1 MGTAVVGEAGEG
13 TAGEGVSEVEVGS
26 EAAGDEVMVAG
37 GRLRLLVN
45 LSFYIER
52 GVKRDKAPRF
62 GIYYSRYPPWVQCVT

>member
-13 TAGEGVSEVEVGS
+13 TAGEGVLEVQVDL
-26 EAAGDEVMVAG
+26 EAAGEEVMVAG

-52 GVKRDKAPRF
+52 GVKRDMHALVSTTRGIPHGSKA
-62 GIYYSRYPPWVQCVT
+62 

>member
-37 GRLRLLVN
+37 GRLRLLMN

-52 GVKRDKAPRF
+52 GVKRDKARF
-62 GIYYSRYPPWVQCVT
+62 GIYYSRYPPWIQRVT